1 MVNNVATDCK
11 LAPYIPINRS
21 VLAPSDLVTFDGIV
35 SPHEIAALQKRASLS
50 DRERHEEV
58 VSAAA
63 GGRSPVG
70 GVHCEANLSNRGT
83 ETSGRGGL
91 ALSSSRG
98 RNMSVTFDREAGNES
113 GERGGRDAERGTGV
127 RSGGGERMGRST
139 RGGSTTACEA
149 PASSLL
155 GSESAPRS
163 EGRERVRERRGR
175 EERVGEGEEREE
187 RVRDRGEREE
197 RKVRA
202 WEEEEREERI
212 AEEDEE
218 GEDGEGE
225 GEKEEEEGDEGSIY
239 DEGAE
244 QEEEGEGEGEG
255 EAAVGPTDTPEGR
268 EDKREEELVPA
279 ATQDNY
285 NLVLYEIQSTF

>member
-1 MVNNVATDCK
+1 M
-11 LAPYIPINRS
+11 
-21 VLAPSDLVTFDGIV
+21 TFDGIV

-70 GVHCEANLSNRGT
+70 GVHYKADLSNRGT

-91 ALSSSRG
+91 ASSSSRG

-113 GERGGRDAERGTGV
+113 GEREGGWDTERGTGV

-149 PASSLL
+149 QASSLL

-187 RVRDRGEREE
+187 RVREREE

-202 WEEEEREERI
+202 WEEGEREERI

-218 GEDGEGE
+218 GEDDEGE
-225 GEKEEEEGDEGSIY
+225 GEKEEEEGDEGSVY